1 MKLRPLFPSQE
12 TLGIHTDLY
21 ELTMLAAY
29 FEAGFAE
36 ERATFELFARRLPA
50 RRSFLVAAGL
60 EQALHQVL
68 NLRFPEDVLAWLRT
82 LEVFRGVSPGFF
94 DYLGDFRFSG
104 DLWAL
109 PEGTPFFP
117 HEPVLQVRAPV
128 MEAQLL
134 ETYLIASIS
143 YQTTVATKASLL
155 CHAARGRPVIDFGS
169 RRAQG
174 PQAGLL
180 AARASFIGGCD
191 GTSNVLAGYR
201 LGIPLYGTMA
211 HSFIQFFDDEKR
223 AFEIFQ
229 RSFPRH
235 SILLVDTYD
244 TLRGVRNALRLA
256 SPAQGVRVDSG
267 DLDRTARAARKL
279 LDQSGHH
286 ETRVLVSGDLNPE
299 RVKAL
304 TEAEA
309 PIDGYGVGTD
319 LVVCP
324 EAPTCD
330 LVYKLVE
337 RLHEGRALPRMKISG
352 EKASFPLRKEL
363 YRHRE
368 GREFVGDL
376 LAAEGE
382 GAPDGNS
389 SLLVKYVAG
398 GEKYADLPGL
408 RQVRDYARTQL
419 DGLPERLWRAEGEA
433 YPVRHS
439 RRLREA
445 ERSLRRSHLGNRR

>member
-21 ELTMLAAY
+21 ELTMLAAW
-29 FEAGFAE
+29 FEAGFTE
-36 ERATFELFARRLPA
+36 DRSTFELFTRRLPA
-50 RRSFLVAAGL
+50 ARGFLVTAGL
-60 EQALHQVL
+60 EQALHHVL
-68 NLRFPEDVLAWLRT
+68 NLRFPEDILAWLRT
-82 LEVFRGVSPGFF
+82 LDVFRGVSPGFF
-94 DYLGDFRFSG
+94 DYLRNFRFSG

-155 CHAARGRPVIDFGS
+155 CRAARGRPVIDFGS

-180 AARASFIGGCD
+180 AARASFIGGCA

-201 LGIPLYGTMA
+201 LGLPLYGTMA
-211 HSFIQFFDDEKR
+211 HSFIQFFDGEKG
-223 AFEIFQ
+223 AFETFQ

-235 SILLVDTYD
+235 TILLVDTYE
-244 TLRGVRNALRLA
+244 TLRGVRNALSLAAPPQGIRL
-256 SPAQGVRVDSG
+256 DSG
-267 DLDRTARAARKL
+267 DLGRMARAARAL

-286 ETRVLVSGDLNPE
+286 EARILVSGDLDPAK
-299 RVKAL
+299 VAAL

-309 PIDGYGVGTD
+309 PIDGYGVGAN
-319 LVVCP
+319 LAVSP

-337 RLHEGRALPRMKISG
+337 RIHEGRILPRMKIGGDKS
-352 EKASFPLRKEL
+352 SFPLRKEL

-368 GREFVGDL
+368 GREFLGDL

-382 GAPDGNS
+382 AAPEGHS
-389 SLLVKYVAG
+389 SLLVRYVEG
-398 GEKYADLPGL
+398 GRANGDLPDL

-419 DGLPERLWRAEGEA
+419 DGLPDRLWRPEGEPYA
-433 YPVRHS
+433 VRHS
-439 RRLREA
+439 ARLQDA
-445 ERSLRRSHLGNRR
+445 ERSLRRSHL

>member
-1 MKLRPLFPSQE
+1 MNLRPLFPSQE

-36 ERATFELFARRLPA
+36 ERATFELFTRRLPA
-50 RRSFLVAAGL
+50 ERGFLVAAGL

-68 NLRFPEDVLAWLRT
+68 NLHFPEDILAWLRT
-82 LEVFRGVSPGFF
+82 LDVFRGVSCEFF
-94 DYLGDFRFSG
+94 DYLRDFRFSG

-117 HEPVLQVRAPV
+117 QEPVLQVRAPV

-155 CHAARGRPVIDFGS
+155 CRAARGRPVIDFGS

-180 AARASFIGGCD
+180 AARASFTGGCA
-191 GTSNVLAGYR
+191 GTSNVLAGYQ
-201 LGIPLYGTMA
+201 LGLPLYGTMA
-211 HSFIQFFDDEKR
+211 HSFVQFFDDETR
-223 AFEIFQ
+223 AFEVFQ

-235 SILLVDTYD
+235 TILLVDTYD
-244 TLRGVRNALRLA
+244 TLGGIRNALSLDA
-256 SPAQGVRVDSG
+256 AVQGLRVDSG
-267 DLDRTARAARKL
+267 DLGRMARTARAL
-279 LDQSGHH
+279 LDQDGRS
-286 ETRVLVSGDLNPE
+286 ETRILVSGDLDPE
-299 RVKAL
+299 RVRAL
-304 TEAEA
+304 AKEEA

-319 LVVCP
+319 LAVCP

-337 RLHEGRALPRMKISG
+337 RIHRDRILPRMKISAN
-352 EKASFPLRKEL
+352 KASFPLRKEI
-363 YRHRE
+363 YRLRE
-368 GREFVGDL
+368 GGEFGGDL
-376 LAAEGE
+376 LSAEGE
-382 GAPDGNS
+382 AVPDGHS
-389 SLLVKYVAG
+389 PLLHQYVEAG
-398 GEKYADLPGL
+398 ESTGEPPAIG
-408 RQVRDYARTQL
+408 QIRDFARTQL
-419 DGLPERLWRAEGEA
+419 DRLPSRLWRLQGEP

-439 RRLREA
+439 LRLQEA
-445 ERSLRRSHLGNRR
+445 ESALRRSHR

>member
-1 MKLRPLFPSQE
+1 MRLRPLFPSQE

-29 FEAGFAE
+29 FEAGLAE
-36 ERATFELFARRLPA
+36 ERATFELFTRRLPPP
-50 RRSFLVAAGL
+50 RSFLVAAGL

-68 NLRFPEDVLAWLRT
+68 NLRFPEEVLSWLRT
-82 LEVFRGVSPGFF
+82 LDVFRGVAPGFF
-94 DYLGDFRFSG
+94 DYLRDFRFSG

-134 ETYLIASIS
+134 ETYLIASIG

-155 CHAARGRPVIDFGS
+155 CRAAQGRPVIDFGS

-180 AARASFIGGCD
+180 AARASFIGGCA

-201 LGIPLYGTMA
+201 LGLPLYGTMA

-223 AFEIFQ
+223 AFEAFQ

-235 SILLVDTYD
+235 TILLVDTYD
-244 TLRGVRNALRLA
+244 TLRGVRNALSLA
-256 SPAQGVRVDSG
+256 APAQGVRLDSG
-267 DLDRTARAARKL
+267 DLGRMAREARKL
-279 LDQSGHH
+279 LDRNGLH
-286 ETRVLVSGDLNPE
+286 ETRILVSGDLDPE

-304 TEAEA
+304 TDAEA

-324 EAPTCD
+324 DAPACD

-337 RLHEGRALPRMKISG
+337 RVHEGRTLPRMKISG
-352 EKASFPLRKEL
+352 DKGSFPLRKEL
-363 YRHRE
+363 YRRRE

-382 GAPDGNS
+382 AAPDGQS
-389 SLLVKYVAG
+389 PLLVQYVEDG
-398 GEKYADLPGL
+398 KSNVDLPGV
-408 RQVRDYARTQL
+408 RQARDYARTQL
-419 DGLPERLWRAEGEA
+419 EALPERLWQPESEGYA
-433 YPVRHS
+433 VRHS
-439 RRLREA
+439 RRLQEA
-445 ERSLRRSHLGNRR
+445 ERSLRRSHL

>member
-1 MKLRPLFPSQE
+1 MNLRPLFPSQE

-36 ERATFELFARRLPA
+36 ERATFELFTRRLPA
-50 RRSFLVAAGL
+50 ERGFLVAAGL

-68 NLRFPEDVLAWLRT
+68 NLRFPKEILAWLRT
-82 LEVFRGVSPGFF
+82 LDIFRGVSPEFF
-94 DYLGDFRFSG
+94 DYLRDFRFSG

-155 CHAARGRPVIDFGS
+155 CRAARGRPVIDFGS

-180 AARASFIGGCD
+180 AARASFLGGCA
-191 GTSNVLAGYR
+191 GTSNVLAGYQ
-201 LGIPLYGTMA
+201 LGLPLYGTMA

-223 AFEIFQ
+223 AFEVF
-229 RSFPRH
+229 RRTFPRH
-235 SILLVDTYD
+235 TILLVDTYD
-244 TLRGVRNALRLA
+244 TLRGVRNALSLGA
-256 SPAQGVRVDSG
+256 TVQGLRVDSG
-267 DLDRTARAARKL
+267 DLGRMAGAARAL
-279 LDQSGHH
+279 LDQNGGS
-286 ETRVLVSGDLNPE
+286 ETRILVSGDLDPE
-299 RVKAL
+299 RVRAL
-304 TEAEA
+304 AKEEA
-309 PIDGYGVGTD
+309 PIDGYGVGTN
-319 LVVCP
+319 LTICP

-337 RLHEGRALPRMKISG
+337 RIERNRILPRMKIG
-352 EKASFPLRKEL
+352 GDKGSFPLRKEL
-363 YRHRE
+363 YRLRE
-368 GREFVGDL
+368 GGELTGDL

-382 GAPDGNS
+382 AGPDGNS
-389 SLLVKYVAG
+389 SLLVQYVEAG
-398 GEKYADLPGL
+398 ETKGDLPGT
-408 RQVRDYARTQL
+408 RQIRDYARTQL
-419 DGLPERLWRAEGEA
+419 DTLPARLWRLEGDP
-433 YPVRHS
+433 YPVQFS
-439 RRLREA
+439 PRLQEA
-445 ERSLRRSHLGNRR
+445 ERTLRRSHL

>member
-50 RRSFLVAAGL
+50 QRSFLVAAGL

-244 TLRGVRNALRLA
+244 TLRGVKNALSLA

-279 LDQSGHH
+279 LDQNGHH

-337 RLHEGRALPRMKISG
+337 RLHEGWALPRMKISG

-382 GAPDGNS
+382 GAPDGIS

-398 GEKYADLPGL
+398 GEKNADLPGV

-419 DGLPERLWRAEGEA
+419 DGLPERLWRPEGEA

-439 RRLREA
+439 PRLREA

>member
-1 MKLRPLFPSQE
+1 MNLRPLFPSQE

-36 ERATFELFARRLPA
+36 ERATFELFTRRLPA
-50 RRSFLVAAGL
+50 ERGFLVAAGL

-68 NLRFPEDVLAWLRT
+68 NLHFPADILAWLRT
-82 LEVFRGVSPGFF
+82 LDVFRGVSREFF
-94 DYLGDFRFSG
+94 DYLRDFRFSG

-117 HEPVLQVRAPV
+117 QEPVLQVRAPV

-155 CHAARGRPVIDFGS
+155 CRAARGRPVIDFGS

-180 AARASFIGGCD
+180 AARASFIGGCA
-191 GTSNVLAGYR
+191 GTSNVLAGYQ
-201 LGIPLYGTMA
+201 LGLPLYGTMA
-211 HSFIQFFDDEKR
+211 HSFVQFFDDETR
-223 AFEIFQ
+223 AFEVFQ

-235 SILLVDTYD
+235 TILLVDTYD
-244 TLRGVRNALRLA
+244 TLGGIRNALSLDA
-256 SPAQGVRVDSG
+256 AVQGLRVDSG
-267 DLDRTARAARKL
+267 DLGRMARTARAL
-279 LDQSGHH
+279 LDQDGRS
-286 ETRVLVSGDLNPE
+286 ETRILVSGDLDPE
-299 RVKAL
+299 GVRALVK
-304 TEAEA
+304 EEA

-319 LVVCP
+319 LAVCP

-337 RLHEGRALPRMKISG
+337 RIQRDRILPRMKISAN
-352 EKASFPLRKEL
+352 KASFPLRKEI
-363 YRHRE
+363 YRLRE
-368 GREFVGDL
+368 GGEFGGDL
-376 LAAEGE
+376 LSAEGE
-382 GAPDGNS
+382 AVPDGHS
-389 SLLVKYVAG
+389 PLLHQYVEAG
-398 GEKYADLPGL
+398 ASTGEPPAIG
-408 RQVRDYARTQL
+408 QIRDHARTQL
-419 DGLPERLWRAEGEA
+419 ERLPSRLWRLQGKP

-439 RRLREA
+439 LRLQEA
-445 ERSLRRSHLGNRR
+445 ESALRRSHR

>member
-1 MKLRPLFPSQE
+1 MNLRPLFPSQE

-29 FEAGFAE
+29 FEAGCAE
-36 ERATFELFARRLPA
+36 DPVTFELFTRRLPA
-50 RRSFLVAAGL
+50 ERRFLVAAGL

-68 NLRFPEDVLAWLRT
+68 NLHFPKEILAWLRT
-82 LEVFRGVSPGFF
+82 LDVFRGVSPEFF
-94 DYLGDFRFSG
+94 DYLRDFRFSG

-155 CHAARGRPVIDFGS
+155 CRAARGRPVIDFGS

-180 AARASFIGGCD
+180 AARASFLGGCA
-191 GTSNVLAGYR
+191 GTSNVLAGYQ
-201 LGIPLYGTMA
+201 LDLPLYGTMA

-223 AFEIFQ
+223 AFEVFQ
-229 RSFPRH
+229 GAFPRH
-235 SILLVDTYD
+235 TILLVDTYD
-244 TLRGVRNALRLA
+244 TLRGVRTALSLGTA
-256 SPAQGVRVDSG
+256 VQGLRVDSG
-267 DLDRTARAARKL
+267 DLGRMARAARAL
-279 LDQSGHH
+279 LDGNGAS
-286 ETRVLVSGDLNPE
+286 ETRILVSGDLDPA
-299 RVKAL
+299 RVRAL
-304 TEAEA
+304 AKEEA
-309 PIDGYGVGTD
+309 PIDGYGVGTN
-319 LVVCP
+319 LTICP

-337 RLHEGRALPRMKISG
+337 RIDQNRILPRMKISG
-352 EKASFPLRKEL
+352 DKGSFPLRKEV
-363 YRHRE
+363 YRLRE
-368 GREFVGDL
+368 GGEIAGDL

-382 GAPDGNS
+382 AAPEGYS
-389 SLLVKYVAG
+389 SLLVQYVEG
-398 GEKYADLPGL
+398 GKGKGDLPDT
-408 RQVRDYARTQL
+408 RQIRDYARTQL
-419 DGLPERLWRAEGEA
+419 DGLPAHLWRLESDS
-433 YPVRHS
+433 YPVRFS
-439 RRLREA
+439 RRLQEA
-445 ERSLRRSHLGNRR
+445 ERTLRRSHS

>member
-1 MKLRPLFPSQE
+1 MNLRPLFPSQE

-36 ERATFELFARRLPA
+36 ERATFELFTRRLPA
-50 RRSFLVAAGL
+50 ARGFLVAAGL

-68 NLRFPEDVLAWLRT
+68 GLRFPEEILVWLRT
-82 LEVFRGVSPGFF
+82 LDVFRGVSPEFF
-94 DYLGDFRFSG
+94 DFLREFRFSG

-134 ETYLIASIS
+134 ETYLIASIG

-155 CHAARGRPVIDFGS
+155 CRAARGRPVIDFGS
-169 RRAQG
+169 RRAHG

-180 AARASFIGGCD
+180 AARAAFIGGCA

-201 LGIPLYGTMA
+201 LGLPLYGTMA
-211 HSFIQFFDDEKR
+211 HSFIQFFDDETL
-223 AFEIFQ
+223 AFEAFQ
-229 RSFPRH
+229 RTFPRH
-235 SILLVDTYD
+235 TILLVDTYD
-244 TLRGVRNALRLA
+244 TLRGVRNVLDLPVEVQGLRL
-256 SPAQGVRVDSG
+256 DSG
-267 DLDRTARAARKL
+267 DLGRMARSARAL
-279 LDQSGHH
+279 LDRNGRS
-286 ETRVLVSGDLNPE
+286 ETRILVSGDLDPE
-299 RVKAL
+299 RVTAL
-304 TEAEA
+304 AMEGA

-319 LVVCP
+319 LAVCP

-337 RLHEGRALPRMKISG
+337 RIHAGRILPRMKISRN
-352 EKASFPLRKEL
+352 KLSLPLRKEL
-363 YRHRE
+363 YRLRA
-368 GREFVGDL
+368 GSDYAGDL

-382 GAPDGNS
+382 AVPEGHS
-389 SLLVKYVAG
+389 SLLVQYVEAG
-398 GEKYADLPGL
+398 EPRGGLPEI
-408 RQVRDYARTQL
+408 RQVREYARTQFAA
-419 DGLPERLWRAEGEA
+419 LPARLWRVEGEA
-433 YPVRHS
+433 YPVRYS
-439 RRLREA
+439 PRLREV
-445 ERSLRRSHLGNRR
+445 ERALRRSHL

>member
-29 FEAGFAE
+29 FEAGFAA

-50 RRSFLVAAGL
+50 RRGFLVAAGL

-68 NLRFPEDVLAWLRT
+68 NLRFTDDVLAWLRT

-94 DYLGDFRFSG
+94 DTLRDFRFSG

-128 MEAQLL
+128 MEAQVL

-155 CHAARGRPVIDFGS
+155 CRAARGRPVIDFGS

-180 AARASFIGGCD
+180 AARASFIGGCA

-211 HSFIQFFDDEKR
+211 HSFIQFFDDEKS
-223 AFEIFQ
+223 AFEAFQ

-286 ETRVLVSGDLNPE
+286 GTRILVSGDLDPE
-299 RVKAL
+299 RVEAL

-337 RLHEGRALPRMKISG
+337 RLHEGRVLPRMKISG

-363 YRHRE
+363 YRRRE
-368 GREFVGDL
+368 GREFAGDL

-382 GAPDGNS
+382 DAPAGHS
-389 SLLVKYVAG
+389 PVLVKYLEG
-398 GEKYADLPGL
+398 GETNADLPAV

-419 DGLPERLWRAEGEA
+419 DALPERLWQPEGEA

-439 RRLREA
+439 PRLREA
-445 ERSLRRSHLGNRR
+445 ERSLRRSHLQDRR

>member
-36 ERATFELFARRLPA
+36 ERATFELFTRRLPA
-50 RRSFLVAAGL
+50 ERSFLVAAGL

-68 NLRFPEDVLAWLRT
+68 NLRFPEEVLAWLRD
-82 LEVFRGVSPGFF
+82 LDVFRGISPAFF
-94 DYLGDFRFSG
+94 DHLRGFRFSG

-155 CHAARGRPVIDFGS
+155 CRAARGRPVIDFGS

-180 AARASFIGGCD
+180 AARASFVGGCA
-191 GTSNVLAGYR
+191 GTSNVLAGQQ
-201 LGIPLYGTMA
+201 LGLPLYGTMA
-211 HSFIQFFDDEKR
+211 HSFIQFFDDEKH
-223 AFEIFQ
+223 AFEAFQ
-229 RSFPRH
+229 RSFPQH
-235 SILLVDTYD
+235 TILLVDTYD
-244 TLRGVRNALRLA
+244 TLRGVGNALSLA
-256 SPAQGVRVDSG
+256 SPAQGVRLDSG
-267 DLDRTARAARKL
+267 DLDRMARAARVL
-279 LDQSGHH
+279 LDQSGLH
-286 ETRVLVSGDLNPE
+286 ETRILVSGDLDPE
-299 RVKAL
+299 KVKAL
-304 TEAEA
+304 TEGEA
-309 PIDGYGVGTD
+309 PIDGYGVGTN

-337 RLHEGRALPRMKISG
+337 RVHEGRILPRMKISG
-352 EKASFPLRKEL
+352 DKASFPLRKEL
-363 YRHRE
+363 YRLRE
-368 GREFVGDL
+368 GREILGDL

-382 GAPDGNS
+382 AAPDGHS
-389 SLLVKYVAG
+389 SLLVQYVEAG
-398 GEKYADLPGL
+398 EANVDLPGV

-419 DGLPERLWRAEGEA
+419 DGLPDRLWRTGCEP
-433 YPVRHS
+433 YSVRHS
-439 RRLREA
+439 ARLQEA
-445 ERSLRRSHLGNRR
+445 ERSLRQSHL

>member
-1 MKLRPLFPSQE
+1 MNLRPLFPSQE

-36 ERATFELFARRLPA
+36 ERATFELFTRRLPA
-50 RRSFLVAAGL
+50 ERGFLVAAGL
-60 EQALHQVL
+60 EQALHHVL
-68 NLRFPEDVLAWLRT
+68 SLRFPKEILDWLRT
-82 LEVFRGVSPGFF
+82 VDVFRGVSPEFF
-94 DYLGDFRFSG
+94 DYLHEFRFSG

-117 HEPVLQVRAPV
+117 HEPVVQVRAPI

-155 CHAARGRPVIDFGS
+155 CRAAQGRPVIDFGS

-180 AARASFIGGCD
+180 AGRASFIGGCA

-201 LGIPLYGTMA
+201 LGVPLYGTMA
-211 HSFIQFFDDEKR
+211 HSFIQFFGDETR
-223 AFEIFQ
+223 AFEAFQ
-229 RSFPRH
+229 RTFPRH
-235 SILLVDTYD
+235 TILLVDTYD
-244 TLRGVRNALRLA
+244 TLRGVGNAVSLGAPVQGLRL
-256 SPAQGVRVDSG
+256 DSG
-267 DLDRTARAARKL
+267 NLDRMARAARSL
-279 LDQSGHH
+279 LDQNGRS
-286 ETRVLVSGDLNPE
+286 ETRILVSGDLDPE
-299 RVKAL
+299 KVNAL
-304 TEAEA
+304 VEAEA
-309 PIDGYGVGTD
+309 PIDGYGVGTN
-319 LVVCP
+319 LAVCP

-337 RLHEGRALPRMKISG
+337 RIQKDRVLPRMKISND
-352 EKASFPLRKEL
+352 KTSLPLRKEL
-363 YRHRE
+363 YRLQQ
-368 GREFVGDL
+368 GRKFCGDL

-382 GAPDGNS
+382 AAPDGHA
-389 SLLVKYVAG
+389 SLLVHYVEAG
-398 GEKYADLPGL
+398 EMKEDLPGIRKTRDFAR
-408 RQVRDYARTQL
+408 RQLAA
-419 DGLPERLWRAEGEA
+419 LPNRLWQLEGEP

-439 RRLREA
+439 RRLQEA
-445 ERSLRRSHLGNRR
+445 ESSLRQRHR

>member
-1 MKLRPLFPSQE
+1 MNLRPLFPSQE

-29 FEAGFAE
+29 FEAGFAQE
-36 ERATFELFARRLPA
+36 QATFELFTRRLPA
-50 RRSFLVAAGL
+50 ERGFLVAAGL

-68 NLRFPEDVLAWLRT
+68 NLHFPEDILAWLRT
-82 LEVFRGVSPGFF
+82 LDIFRGVSPEFF
-94 DYLGDFRFSG
+94 DHLREFRFTG

-155 CHAARGRPVIDFGS
+155 CRAARGRPVIDFGS

-180 AARASFIGGCD
+180 AARASFIGGCA
-191 GTSNVLAGYR
+191 GTSNVLAGYQ
-201 LGIPLYGTMA
+201 LGLPLYGTMA
-211 HSFIQFFDDEKR
+211 HSFIQFFDDEPR
-223 AFEIFQ
+223 AFEVFQ

-235 SILLVDTYD
+235 TILLVDTYD
-244 TLRGVRNALRLA
+244 TRRGIRNALSLDA
-256 SPAQGVRVDSG
+256 AVQGVRMDSG
-267 DLDRTARAARKL
+267 DLGRLARAARAL
-279 LDQSGHH
+279 LDRNGRR
-286 ETRVLVSGDLNPE
+286 ETRILVSGDLDPE
-299 RVKAL
+299 RVRAL
-304 TEAEA
+304 AKEEA
-309 PIDGYGVGTD
+309 PIDGYGVGTN
-319 LVVCP
+319 LAICP

-337 RLHEGRALPRMKISG
+337 RIDQGRILPRMKISG
-352 EKASFPLRKEL
+352 DKASFPLRKEL
-363 YRHRE
+363 YRFRE
-368 GREFVGDL
+368 GGELAGDL

-382 GAPDGNS
+382 AAPDGHS
-389 SLLVKYVAG
+389 SMLVQYVEAG
-398 GEKYADLPGL
+398 EAKDGLPGT
-408 RQVRDYARTQL
+408 RQIRDYARTQL
-419 DGLPERLWRAEGEA
+419 DGLPARLWRLEGDP
-433 YPVRHS
+433 YPVRFS
-439 RRLREA
+439 PQLQEV
-445 ERSLRRSHLGNRR
+445 ESGLRRSHL

>member
-36 ERATFELFARRLPA
+36 ERATFELFTRRLPA
-50 RRSFLVAAGL
+50 ERSFLVAAGL

-68 NLRFPEDVLAWLRT
+68 NVHFPEAILDWLRT
-82 LEVFRGVSPGFF
+82 LDVFRDVSPGFF
-94 DYLGDFRFSG
+94 DYLRDFRFSG

-155 CHAARGRPVIDFGS
+155 CRAARGRPVIDFGS

-180 AARASFIGGCD
+180 AARASFIGGCA
-191 GTSNVLAGYR
+191 GTSNVLAGQQ
-201 LGIPLYGTMA
+201 LGLPLYGTMA
-211 HSFIQFFDDEKR
+211 HSFIQFFDDEKH
-223 AFEIFQ
+223 AFEAFQ

-235 SILLVDTYD
+235 TILLVDTYD
-244 TLRGVRNALRLA
+244 TLRGVGNALSLA
-256 SPAQGVRVDSG
+256 SPPQGLRVDSG
-267 DLDRTARAARKL
+267 DLGRMARAARTL
-279 LDQSGHH
+279 LDRSGLH
-286 ETRVLVSGDLNPE
+286 ETRILVSGDLDPE
-299 RVKAL
+299 KVKAL
-304 TEAEA
+304 TEGEA
-309 PIDGYGVGTD
+309 PIDGYGVGTN

-337 RLHEGRALPRMKISG
+337 RIHEGRILPRMKISG
-352 EKASFPLRKEL
+352 DKASFPLRKEL
-363 YRHRE
+363 YRLRE
-368 GREFVGDL
+368 GREFLGDL

-382 GAPDGNS
+382 AAPDGHS
-389 SLLVKYVAG
+389 SLLVQYVEAG
-398 GEKYADLPGL
+398 EANVDLPGV

-419 DGLPERLWRAEGEA
+419 DGLPDRLWRTGGEP
-433 YPVRHS
+433 YSVRHS
-439 RRLREA
+439 ARLQVA
-445 ERSLRRSHLGNRR
+445 ERSLRQSHL

>member
-1 MKLRPLFPSQE
+1 MNLRPLFPSQE

-36 ERATFELFARRLPA
+36 ERATFELFTRRLPA
-50 RRSFLVAAGL
+50 ERGFLVAAGL

-68 NLRFPEDVLAWLRT
+68 NLHFPEEILAWLQT
-82 LEVFRGVSPGFF
+82 LDVFRGVSPEFF
-94 DYLGDFRFSG
+94 DYLRDFRFGG

-155 CHAARGRPVIDFGS
+155 CRAARGRPVIDFGS

-180 AARASFIGGCD
+180 AARASFIGGCA
-191 GTSNVLAGYR
+191 GTSNVLAGYQ
-201 LGIPLYGTMA
+201 LGLPLYGTMA
-211 HSFIQFFDDEKR
+211 HSFIQFFDDETH
-223 AFEIFQ
+223 AFESFQ
-229 RSFPRH
+229 RTFPRH
-235 SILLVDTYD
+235 TILLVDTYD
-244 TLRGVRNALRLA
+244 TLCGVRNALSLGA
-256 SPAQGVRVDSG
+256 PVQGLRVDSG
-267 DLDRTARAARKL
+267 DLGRMARAARAL
-279 LDQSGHH
+279 LDQSGRS
-286 ETRVLVSGDLNPE
+286 ETRILVSGDLDPE
-299 RVKAL
+299 KVRAL
-304 TEAEA
+304 AKEEA

-319 LVVCP
+319 LVICP
-324 EAPTCD
+324 DAPTCD

-337 RLHEGRALPRMKISG
+337 RIHQGRILPRMKISRD
-352 EKASFPLRKEL
+352 KASFPLRKEL

-368 GREFVGDL
+368 GGDFGGDL

-382 GAPDGNS
+382 AIAGGHSP
-389 SLLVKYVAG
+389 LLVQYVEAG
-398 GEKYADLPGL
+398 ETKGELPDI
-408 RQVRDYARTQL
+408 RQIRDYARTQL
-419 DGLPERLWRAEGEA
+419 DALPPRLWRLEGDP
-433 YPVRHS
+433 YPVRYS
-439 RRLREA
+439 LRLQEA
-445 ERSLRRSHLGNRR
+445 ESNLRRSHL